1 MRVAVGYNFR
11 KLGNKFRVPAWT
23 NRTGSHLNQLAKVAV
38 RMELGNLFCKIYA
51 FMAKR
56 AVDLHTNFLMIFLF
70 KVK

>member
-1 MRVAVGYNFR
+1 MRVAFGYNFR
-11 KLGNKFRVPAWT
+11 GLGDKLRIPAWT

-56 AVDLHTNFLMIFLF
+56 AVELHRHFPIIL
-70 KVK
+70 